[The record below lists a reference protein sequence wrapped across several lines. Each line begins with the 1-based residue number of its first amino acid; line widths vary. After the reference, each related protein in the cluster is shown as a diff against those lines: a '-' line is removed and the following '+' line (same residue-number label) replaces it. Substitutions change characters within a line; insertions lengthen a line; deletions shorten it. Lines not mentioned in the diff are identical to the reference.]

1 MEEENTEEKVDE
13 ACEAEEIIH
22 AKGPLEM
29 AQDYISMG
37 LFDGAQEI
45 LNSIDEKSGKKFYLQ
60 SLIYKEKSGITNSAS
75 S

>member
-37 LFDGAQEI
+37 LFDGAQEY
-45 LNSIDEKSGKKFYLQ
+45 SIALTKRAGRSFTCK
-60 SLIYKEKSGITNSAS
+60 A
-75 S
+75 